1 MASSK
6 RQTGSDGR
14 LTRVRHVQVQA
25 CLKSTGK
32 RQDIRRAGLA
42 LLTSVVLGGTVLC
55 APGNAVAST
64 HGPRAIHV
72 KHFTN
77 SLPGMKTTR
86 CEVNESGN
94 DALAYG
100 TFNSRSKH
108 GNEIVVQLFDRQGA
122 SLGRNARLVAAR
134 PGTPWS
140 IQVHL
145 TSGLGPPDL
154 CGVGEFT
161 AVST

>member
-1 MASSK
+1 M
-6 RQTGSDGR
+6 
-14 LTRVRHVQVQA
+14 
-25 CLKSTGK
+25 
-32 RQDIRRAGLA
+32 A

-122 SLGRNARLVAAR
+122 SLGRNARLVATR